1 MLFRSVLDR
10 TISKVLEWGFILYK
24 VRDMIISNIK
34 EILRKRSDVEMV
46 TRKSDFRSGRKMRR
60 SLNGRILRK
69 TTLNILM
76 VVAVCCAIMA
86 LSMQFLANSILLDSL
101 QPMVRQSAKTVEANI
116 HMMADR
122 MMMIA
127 GDSRMS
133 IAGMGGDAAASGTA
147 GEEAVEN
154 WSAVLTEAAEI
165 YEFYTIALY
174 DLNGGLVQGIDG
186 APESLDDDFLALL
199 KETDNLTTSKSTL
212 FQDKLGITMGMPVKE
227 NGETAFYV
235 VGVYKYDALNDVL
248 SSINIGKNGM
258 AYMVNRD
265 GVVMGHP
272 DQAIVKSQAT
282 LLELSG
288 GNEEAIRSVTTG
300 ETGATEFIIDGQR
313 TLAAFSPIRGTQW
326 ALVLQVPKS
335 DYNNLINEAMVV
347 SGMCTLAVLLIS
359 IIGILRMASSI
370 SKPVKNVTS
379 RMISLSDGD
388 LHTQVLNVKSG
399 DELEIMTRTLADM
412 VESINRY
419 ISDIRQVLSGVA
431 DGNLQIEPQVEYR
444 GDFTLIRNSLVT
456 ILQSMNETITGFQAA
471 ATRLAGM
478 AEELNGQSGQ
488 LHEASLEQNQAT
500 EALVGEVTNVKE
512 QLVNVTR
519 SSNQTR
525 AMTLEITRKVQEA
538 NAQME
543 VLSKAMDDISSHAQ
557 EITTIA
563 KAIDDIAFQTSI
575 LALNASVEAA
585 HAGSA
590 GKGFAVV
597 AEEVK
602 DLAGK
607 SAKAAQSAVEIVE
620 NTKAVIR
627 NGVELNISTAE
638 SLRSIYGVSG
648 EISEMSD
655 QLVAAVQGQEE
666 ALISMEGR
674 IATIS
679 AIADR
684 NLQNAGGTSQS
695 SGLLAKEAEE
705 LQAQVRKF
713 ALKEAYDR

>member
-1 MLFRSVLDR
+1 
-10 TISKVLEWGFILYK
+10 
-24 VRDMIISNIK
+24 
-34 EILRKRSDVEMV
+34 MV

-116 HMMADR
+116 HMLADR

-133 IAGMGGDAAASGTA
+133 IVGMGGDAAAFGTA
-147 GEEAVEN
+147 GEEAVDN

-199 KETDNLTTSKSTL
+199 QETDNLTTSKSTL

>member
-1 MLFRSVLDR
+1 MDR

-133 IAGMGGDAAASGTA
+133 IVGMGGDAAASGTA
-147 GEEAVEN
+147 GEEAVKN

-300 ETGATEFIIDGQR
+300 ETGATESIIDGQR

>member
-1 MLFRSVLDR
+1 MDR

-133 IAGMGGDAAASGTA
+133 IVGMGGDAAASGTA
-147 GEEAVEN
+147 GEEAVKN

-419 ISDIRQVLSGVA
+419 ISDIRQVLSGFA

>member
-1 MLFRSVLDR
+1 MDR

-133 IAGMGGDAAASGTA
+133 IVGMGGDAAASGTA
-147 GEEAVEN
+147 GEEAVKN